1 MTKLTYG
8 DLRQEYQAGS
18 LEIEQVHANP
28 MQQFKKWFD
37 EAIAD
42 HVAEPNAMTLATA
55 TKEGK
60 PSARILLLKD
70 IAENGFVFYTNYDSR
85 KGLELADNPYA
96 AMVFLWLQHERQV
109 RIEGKIEKV
118 SKEESAIYFN
128 SRPKGSQIGAW
139 ASPQSQTIES
149 RAVLEDKVAALELE
163 YAADS
168 AQIPMP
174 DFWGGYILLP
184 QRIEFWQGRSS
195 RLHDRICYEKNEAGA
210 WEVRRLAP

>member
-8 DLRQEYQAGS
+8 DLRQDYQAGS
-18 LEIEQVHANP
+18 LELEQVLPNP
-28 MQQFKKWFD
+28 LHQFKRWFD

-42 HVAEPNAMTLATA
+42 NVAEPNAMTLATA

-70 IAENGFVFYTNYDSR
+70 ISEQGFVFYTNYESR
-85 KGLELADNPYA
+85 KGQELAENPYA

>member
-8 DLRQEYQAGS
+8 DLRQDYQAGS
-18 LEIEQVHANP
+18 LEIEQVDADP

-42 HVAEPNAMTLATA
+42 NVAEPNAMTLATA
-55 TKEGK
+55 TKEGI

-70 IAENGFVFYTNYDSR
+70 IAENGFVFYTNYESR
-85 KGLELADNPYA
+85 KGQELAENPYA

-149 RAVLEDKVAALELE
+149 RAVLEDKVAALEQE
-163 YAADS
+163 YA

-195 RLHDRICYEKNEAGA
+195 RLHDRICYEQNEDGA